1 MHAHHGSRIRLAV
14 GVLGAALVAAL
25 AWSARASVGAALTAL
40 GTASPAYLLL
50 AVAAEAASMAG
61 LARQQRRL
69 VGPAPERLAPLA
81 SVLRTT
87 YAGNAIS
94 VSLPLAGSAIST
106 GYTFRRYTARG
117 APPGQVAS
125 GLAVSGVVSTAAFAV
140 VLTAAASWSGQ
151 PALVVA
157 GVAGGLLSLALLV
170 VVLVAVHS
178 PRLRV
183 PAERVAA
190 WALGIVQR
198 VVHRPAGAPSQLVTS
213 ALDQLAA
220 ARLPRR
226 DLAVALCLAVLNWSA
241 DIACLGFA
249 LAALGAHLP
258 WPALVLSWGAGAGV
272 SSLNLTPGSVGVAE
286 AALAAALTGAGL
298 PAVTG
303 LAAAL
308 IYRVVSFWFVL
319 AVGGLALTLH
329 RRRPSSP
336 PSPPSPSGMG

>member
-1 MHAHHGSRIRLAV
+1 MPAHHGSRIRLAV

-25 AWSARASVGAALTAL
+25 GWSARASVGAALTAL

-125 GLAVSGVVSTAAFAV
+125 GLAVSGVLSTAAFAV
-140 VLTAAASWSGQ
+140 VLAAAASWSGQ

-157 GVAGGLLSLALLV
+157 GVAGGLLSLAPLV

-178 PRLRV
+178 PALAGAGRAGGHAGAGNRAAGGP
-183 PAERVAA
+183 PAGRRPQPARDQCA
-190 WALGIVQR
+190 
-198 VVHRPAGAPSQLVTS
+198 RPAGGRPAAP
-213 ALDQLAA
+213 A
-220 ARLPRR
+220 
-226 DLAVALCLAVLNWSA
+226 
-241 DIACLGFA
+241 
-249 LAALGAHLP
+249 
-258 WPALVLSWGAGAGV
+258 
-272 SSLNLTPGSVGVAE
+272 
-286 AALAAALTGAGL
+286 
-298 PAVTG
+298 
-303 LAAAL
+303 
-308 IYRVVSFWFVL
+308 
-319 AVGGLALTLH
+319 
-329 RRRPSSP
+329 
-336 PSPPSPSGMG
+336 